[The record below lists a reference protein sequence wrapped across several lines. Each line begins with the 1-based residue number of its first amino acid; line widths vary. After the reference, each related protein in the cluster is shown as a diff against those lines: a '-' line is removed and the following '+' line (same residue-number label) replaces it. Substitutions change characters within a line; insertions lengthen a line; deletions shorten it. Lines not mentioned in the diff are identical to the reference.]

1 MQDSNTLI
9 FDVPDAFEVE
19 SIIGQGAYGAVCKAV
34 FCGDQIA
41 IKKIPHYSRSEDTA
55 RRVLREIEILQN
67 LQFCEQ
73 VVGCRL
79 FFRPKSEEKDVYVA
93 MDYIPSDLSSVIKNG
108 AIQLDEN
115 VVRYITCQ
123 LLLALR
129 ALHRCCVLHRDV
141 STRNILVH
149 YNSQVFLCDFGL
161 SRFFDPDE
169 QLSFGVVT
177 QWYRAPEIILDA
189 AYSYPSDVWSVGVI
203 LGELLLRRHL
213 FPGKSNDSANQ
224 LQLIFHLVGTP
235 SKEVFDENRSYGR
248 ASQNAKN
255 YALAYIERRPC
266 ASTLVNLLS
275 TAPVLRHTPGSAPP
289 LAVQLAEQLLQFDPA
304 KRPSADD
311 ALKHPWF
318 DSCRP
323 FINEVIEHQD
333 EEAVPTFT
341 QTQSMNLEELV
352 KRIEELVPVFSEDLL
367 VEDESASAPAGMEQA
382 I

>member
-1 MQDSNTLI
+1 MQASNTLI
-9 FDVPDAFEVE
+9 FDVPDAFQVE
-19 SIIGQGAYGAVCKAV
+19 SIIGQGAYGAVCKAL
-34 FCGDQIA
+34 FCDDQIA
-41 IKKIPHYSRSEDTA
+41 VKKIPHYSRSEDTA
-55 RRVLREIEILQN
+55 RRVLREIEILQH

-93 MDYIPSDLSSVIKNG
+93 MDYIPSDLSTVIKNG
-108 AIQLDEN
+108 AITLDES

-123 LLLALR
+123 LLLSLR
-129 ALHRCCVLHRDV
+129 ALHRCNVLHRDV
-141 STRNILVH
+141 STRNILIH

-235 SKEVFDENRSYGR
+235 PKDVFDPDHSFGR
-248 ASQNAKN
+248 ASKNAKS
-255 YALAYIERRPC
+255 YALAYIERRSCP
-266 ASTLVNLLS
+266 STLVNLLS
-275 TAPVLRHTPGSAPP
+275 TSPILRHSAASGAVPP

-304 KRPSADD
+304 KRPSADE
-311 ALKHPWF
+311 ALRHSWF
-318 DSCRP
+318 DPCRA
-323 FINEVIEHQD
+323 FIDEVVQHQD
-333 EEAVPTFT
+333 MEETPVFT
-341 QTQSMNLEELV
+341 QTQNMSLEELV

-367 VEDESASAPAGMEQA
+367 VEDNGGAASDGA
-382 I
+382 

>member
-1 MQDSNTLI
+1 MQESNTLI
-9 FDVPDAFEVE
+9 FDVPDAFHVE

-34 FCGDQIA
+34 FCDDQIA
-41 IKKIPHYSRSEDTA
+41 VKKVPHYSRSEDTA

-108 AIQLDEN
+108 AITLDES
-115 VVRYITCQ
+115 VVRYIACQ

-129 ALHRCCVLHRDV
+129 ALHRCSVLHRDV
-141 STRNILVH
+141 STRNILIH

-189 AYSYPSDVWSVGVI
+189 AYSYASDVWSVGVI

-235 SKEVFDENRSYGR
+235 SRDVFNAGSSFGR

-275 TAPVLRHTPGSAPP
+275 TAPVLHHPPGATTPP

-304 KRPSADD
+304 RRPSADA
-311 ALKHPWF
+311 ALRHPWF
-318 DSCRP
+318 DPCRA
-323 FINEVIEHQD
+323 FIDEVVQHQD
-333 EEAVPTFT
+333 MEEVPVFT
-341 QTQSMNLEELV
+341 QMQNMTLEELV
-352 KRIEELVPVFSEDLL
+352 RRIEEVVPIFSEELL
-367 VEDESASAPAGMEQA
+367 VEDDGSGGAGAPAA
-382 I
+382 

>member
-1 MQDSNTLI
+1 MQESNTLI
-9 FDVPDAFEVE
+9 FDVPDAFQVE
-19 SIIGQGAYGAVCKAV
+19 SIIGQGAYGAVCKAL
-34 FCGDQIA
+34 FCDDQIA
-41 IKKIPHYSRSEDTA
+41 VKKIPHYSRTEDAA

-108 AIQLDEN
+108 AITLDES

-129 ALHRCCVLHRDV
+129 ALHRCNVLHRDV
-141 STRNILVH
+141 STRNILIH

-161 SRFFDPDE
+161 SRFLDPDE

-189 AYSYPSDVWSVGVI
+189 AYSYASDVWSVGVI

-213 FPGKSNDSANQ
+213 FPGKTNDSANQ

-235 SKEVFDENRSYGR
+235 SKDIFDADRSFGR

-255 YALAYIERRPC
+255 YALAYIEHRPC
-266 ASTLVNLLS
+266 PSTLVNLLS
-275 TAPVLRHTPGSAPP
+275 TAPALRHSAIEAVPP
-289 LAVQLAEQLLQFDPA
+289 QAVQLAQQLLRFDPA
-304 KRPSADD
+304 KRPSADE
-311 ALKHPWF
+311 ALRHPWF
-318 DSCRP
+318 DPCRA
-323 FINEVIEHQD
+323 FIDEVVQHQD
-333 EEAVPTFT
+333 VEEIPVFT
-341 QTQSMNLEELV
+341 QTQNMSLEELV
-352 KRIEELVPVFSEDLL
+352 KRIEEVVPVFSEDLL
-367 VEDESASAPAGMEQA
+367 VEDDSAAANSA
-382 I
+382 